1 METLRVVGASLTASE
16 LLRGLTIAVV
26 FSRFLSPRSA
36 DKTLVPTWKLNKS
49 TEVIKISGFFFL
61 FLFARS
67 WLGLVD
73 HYVPEPYLD
82 EVFHIPQAQTYCQ
95 GRFWD
100 WDDKIT
106 TPPGLYLFSVA
117 SHKLWRLAE
126 CTSFSLRNNNVLDI
140 LLIALLAALCRDDIE
155 ARTAEQQRARQPTQS
170 PKKPQSLSLYT
181 CHTALNI
188 ALFPVLFFFSG
199 LYYTDV
205 ASTLL
210 VLLAYKSHLVRLGKE
225 SPDLYSDFLTVILGV
240 ATLFMR
246 QTNVFWVVVY
256 MGGVEAVHA
265 IQCLKPEP
273 EERPPFT
280 TLEEQVRFYL
290 SRWSVGDIED
300 PRVDVA
306 WPDDWL
312 TCLLSIAVAALCN
325 PVKVLRQVWPHI
337 TILALFGGFV
347 AWNGGVVLGDKSN
360 HIATIHLAQMLYIWP
375 FFAFFSAPLFLPTL
389 VSFLLSPFK
398 TLYTLVCGKHH
409 RAASGPTQ
417 SSRRSN
423 KSSPALKA
431 ITLVSVRKVYYP
443 LHLLFTLLLSLAIV
457 KFNTIIHPFTLADN
471 RHYMFYIFRY
481 TIRRSL
487 KVRYLLVG
495 AYTLSRWL
503 VWGRLAGYN
512 NDRASS
518 PPLNTDILVEGSSKS
533 RTSDTPGK
541 NEEKNNTLGTLNQE
555 NSNSTTPPL
564 TSTVLFW
571 LLTTSLSLITAPL
584 VEPRYF
590 ILPWVFYRLLVP
602 AWRFQWPFP
611 SRSSASSSSSSQ
623 TAGTTQRSKSGP
635 SDGERRRKGEK
646 EPSKILVKLEDL
658 AKKVHV
664 DLSLL
669 LETAWFIAINLGTM
683 YMFLYKPFY
692 WRDPVSGELLDGGR
706 VQRFMW

>member
-1 METLRVVGASLTASE
+1 MEALRVVGGASLTPSE

-36 DKTLVPTWKLNKS
+36 DNTLIPTWKLNKF

-100 WDDKIT
+100 WNDKIT
-106 TPPGLYLFSVA
+106 TPPGLYLLSVA
-117 SHKLWRLAE
+117 NHKLWRLAE

-155 ARTAEQQRARQPTQS
+155 ARTAEQQQDSSSCPTQS
-170 PKKPQSLSLYT
+170 PQKKPQSFSLYT

-210 VLLAYKSHLVRLGKE
+210 VLLAYKNHLGRLGKE
-225 SPDLYSDFLTVILGV
+225 SPDSYSDVLTVIFGV

-265 IQCLKPEP
+265 IRSLKPEP

-280 TLEEQVRFYL
+280 TLEDQVRFYL

-312 TCLLSIAVAALCN
+312 ICLLSIAVAALCN

-360 HIATIHLAQMLYIWP
+360 HIAIIHLAQMLYIWP
-375 FFAFFSAPLFLPTL
+375 FFAFFSAPLFLPTI
-389 VSFLLSPFK
+389 VGSLLSPFK
-398 TLYTLVCGKHH
+398 AIYTLVCGTH
-409 RAASGPTQ
+409 RPSAPQTQ
-417 SSRRSN
+417 RP
-423 KSSPALKA
+423 KSLALQA
-431 ITLVSVRKVYYP
+431 ITLLSVNKIYYP
-443 LHLLFTLLLSLAIV
+443 LYLLFTILLSLALV

-503 VWGRLAGYN
+503 VWGRLAGYK
-512 NDRASS
+512 DSASS
-518 PPLNTDILVEGSSKS
+518 SINTRISVEGPSKS
-533 RTSDTPGK
+533 RKSDTLRR
-541 NEEKNNTLGTLNQE
+541 EEKNKATLGTLDDDK
-555 NSNSTTPPL
+555 SYSTTPPL
-564 TSTVLFW
+564 TSTGLFW

-602 AWRFQWPFP
+602 AWRLPP
-611 SRSSASSSSSSQ
+611 SSSQ
-623 TAGTTQRSKSGP
+623 TAEPREGKAAATSSRNEK
-635 SDGERRRKGEK
+635 ERKRGEK
-646 EPSKILVKLEDL
+646 EPPTSKSKNKILVIIKLVEDL
-658 AKKVHV
+658 AKKV

-669 LETAWFIAINLGTM
+669 LETIWFVAINLGTM
-683 YMFLYKPFY
+683 YMFLYKPFS
-692 WRDPVSGELLDGGR
+692 WRDPGNGELLDGGR
-706 VQRFMW
+706 SQRFMW

>member
-26 FSRFLSPRSA
+26 FSRFLSSRSA
-36 DKTLVPTWKLNKS
+36 DKTLIPTWRLNKF
-49 TEVIKISGFFFL
+49 TEIIKISGFFLL
-61 FLFARS
+61 FIFARS

-106 TPPGLYLFSVA
+106 TPPGLYLLSVA
-117 SHKLWRLAE
+117 NHKLWRLAE

-155 ARTAEQQRARQPTQS
+155 ARTAEQQQDSRPTQS
-170 PKKPQSLSLYT
+170 PKKRQFFSLYT

-210 VLLAYKSHLVRLGKE
+210 VLLAYKNHLGRLGKE
-225 SPDLYSDFLTVILGV
+225 SPDLISDFLTVVFGV

-265 IQCLKPEP
+265 IRCLKPEP

-280 TLEEQVRFYL
+280 TLEEHVRFFL
-290 SRWSVGDIED
+290 SRCSVGDIED
-300 PRVDVA
+300 PRVDLA

-375 FFAFFSAPLFLPTL
+375 FFAFFSAPLFLPTI
-389 VSFLLSPFK
+389 VGFLLSPFK

-423 KSSPALKA
+423 KSSPALKVT
-431 ITLVSVRKVYYP
+431 TLVSVRKVYHP
-443 LHLLFTLLLSLAIV
+443 LYLVATILLSLAVV

-471 RHYMFYIFRY
+471 RHYMFYVFRY

-518 PPLNTDILVEGSSKS
+518 PPINTYILVEGSSKG
-533 RTSDTPGK
+533 RTSDDTLVK
-541 NEEKNNTLGTLNQE
+541 EEENNKTLGTLDDE
-555 NSNSTTPPL
+555 NSYSTTPPL

-602 AWRFQWPFP
+602 AWRLDWSP
-611 SRSSASSSSSSQ
+611 SSQ
-623 TAGTTQRSKSGP
+623 TEPPREAAAAAARSSRNGQE
-635 SDGERRRKGEK
+635 ERKRREK
-646 EPSKILVKLEDL
+646 EPSKILIKLAEDL
-658 AKKVHV
+658 AKKVQV

-692 WRDPVSGELLDGGR
+692 RRVPVSGELLDGGR